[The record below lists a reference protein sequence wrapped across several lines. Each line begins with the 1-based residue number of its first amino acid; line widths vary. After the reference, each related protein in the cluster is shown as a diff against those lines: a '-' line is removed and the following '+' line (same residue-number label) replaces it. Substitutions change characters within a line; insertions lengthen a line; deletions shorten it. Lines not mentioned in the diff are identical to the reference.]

1 MDKELWQ
8 RIEQVFYAAME
19 LPEGER
25 DAYVQQTCAGDETL
39 LREVRTLLDVNR
51 RTETFL
57 NAPVERP
64 QPPLG
69 GNSMRMKHCP
79 KCGKTY
85 PAPTRLCEEDRE
97 ILSLK
102 DPYNLL
108 GSTLADKYKV
118 IALVGVGGMGAVY
131 YARHTGIE
139 RRVALKILQPN
150 MAIGNEYIAEL
161 FEREAKMAG
170 RLSHPN
176 IVDVTDAGHTAD
188 GIAYIVM
195 EWLEGRTLE
204 DELDHEGQF
213 SFTRAIGIVRQIA
226 RALNV
231 AHAERIIHRDLK
243 PANIMLVDD
252 ADGSDQVK
260 VLDFGIGKILKD
272 TTANSLVS
280 GLVGTPQYASPEQL
294 TVGGYVDGRSDI
306 YSLGVIFFRLLGG
319 ELPFNFSSLGELLMM
334 QLNGA
339 PPLLRGIRPETPPEI
354 ESLVNRM
361 LAKDPAMR
369 PQSAGE
375 LIAALDRIESE
386 LDVETPPARAKSLD
400 AKAPRQEPEQTD
412 EFETRVSLAAPKRK
426 SGRWLGVATTLV
438 LTISVA
444 IYGVYLYRSQPDER
458 VAGIQMPSASPTA
471 SLPSPEP
478 SPAVST
484 EPEPSLTPTPDQNQ
498 LEINRQRAAERLQRA
513 QTLYKQGDYQNALR
527 ECNES
532 LKLNPRSTEARQLK
546 NKITEI
552 LKILNAR

>member
-1 MDKELWQ
+1 MDKEQWRQ
-8 RIEQVFYAAME
+8 IEEIFYAAME

-25 DAYVQQTCAGDETL
+25 DAYARQACAGDETL
-39 LREVRTLLDVNR
+39 LHEVLTLLDVNR

-57 NAPVERP
+57 NAPVGMP
-64 QPPLG
+64 QPPSG
-69 GNSMRMKHCP
+69 GTSMRLKHCP

-108 GSTLADKYKV
+108 GSMLADKYKV

-131 YARHTGIE
+131 YARHVGIE

-150 MAIGNEYIAEL
+150 LAIGNEYIAEL
-161 FEREAKMAG
+161 FEREAKLVG

-176 IVDVTDAGHTAD
+176 IVDVKDAGHTAD

-204 DELDHEGQF
+204 DELDNQGQF
-213 SFTRAIGIVRQIA
+213 SFPRAIGIVRQIS
-226 RALNV
+226 RALSA
-231 AHAERIIHRDLK
+231 AHAERIVHRDLK
-243 PANIMLVDD
+243 PANIMLVET

-294 TVGGYVDGRSDI
+294 TVGGHVDGRSDI

-319 ELPFNFSSLGELLMM
+319 ELPFKYSSLGELLMM
-334 QLNGA
+334 QLNGR
-339 PPLLRGIRPETPPEI
+339 PPLLRGIRPDTPVEI
-354 ESLVNRM
+354 ERLVNDM

-375 LIAALDRIESE
+375 LIAELDRVESE
-386 LDVETPPARAKSLD
+386 LDVETPPAGAKSLD
-400 AKAPRQEPEQTD
+400 AKAPRQGPEQTD
-412 EFETRVSLAAPKRK
+412 EYKTRVSPAEPKRNI
-426 SGRWLGVATTLV
+426 GRWRGAAAALV
-438 LTISVA
+438 LTISA
-444 IYGVYLYRSQPDER
+444 ASYGVYLYRSQPDER
-458 VAGIQMPSASPTA
+458 QAGIQMPAASPTA
-471 SLPSPEP
+471 SMPSPEP
-478 SPAVST
+478 TTTAST
-484 EPEPSLTPTPDQNQ
+484 EPQPSLTSTPDQKR
-498 LEINRQRAAERLQRA
+498 LELNRQRAAERLQRA
-513 QTLYKQGDYQNALR
+513 QTLYNQGDYQNALR

-532 LKLNPRSTEARQLK
+532 LKLNPRSAEARQLK

-552 LKILNAR
+552 LRILNAR